1 MSKYGKDVGVIYDQ
15 LVETFRLS
23 AAPED
28 DKSSSG
34 KAIILLSSDF
44 NCSFHNKHIELC
56 QNLILMQQ

>member
-23 AAPED
+23 AAAED

-34 KAIILLSSDF
+34 NAIILLT
-44 NCSFHNKHIELC
+44 
-56 QNLILMQQ
+56 